1 MSLLNLFRTT
11 LSQIRSTISD
21 ALHLAVPAPAYKRT
35 PLPHYRPLGRAVL
48 PYHFMRPALVPV
60 RNTQR

>member
-11 LSQIRSTISD
+11 LFLIRTTISD
-21 ALHLAVPAPAYKRT
+21 ALHLAVPAPVYKQSRI
-35 PLPHYRPLGRAVL
+35 PRYRPLGRAVL
-48 PYHFMRPALVPV
+48 PYHFMRPALVPA